1 MRKKRRLLPMYL
13 GVGMLSGTTLGI
25 FAQQPTLIPM
35 GMLIGLVVTAYILE
49 L

>member
-1 MRKKRRLLPMYL
+1 MRKKRRLLPMFL

-25 FAQQPTLIPM
+25 VTQNPTLIPM
-35 GMLIGLVVTAYILE
+35 GMLIGLATTAYLLE